1 MAHLLLTGDDE
12 PELINITLGV
22 NEYGTGFGG
31 KENRILG
38 GYTTCL
44 FGTHTLALNHPEVG
58 LVHGV
63 VETKLITAILRAQV
77 VTRRLTVHDGGES
90 LAIGHE
96 ADFIHMFV
104 CDMRKQRL
112 NHVLYN
118 YQNLV

>member
-1 MAHLLLTGDDE
+1 
-12 PELINITLGV
+12 
-22 NEYGTGFGG
+22 
-31 KENRILG
+31 
-38 GYTTCL
+38 
-44 FGTHTLALNHPEVG
+44 
-58 LVHGV
+58 
-63 VETKLITAILRAQV
+63 
-77 VTRRLTVHDGGES
+77 VTRRLSVHDGGES